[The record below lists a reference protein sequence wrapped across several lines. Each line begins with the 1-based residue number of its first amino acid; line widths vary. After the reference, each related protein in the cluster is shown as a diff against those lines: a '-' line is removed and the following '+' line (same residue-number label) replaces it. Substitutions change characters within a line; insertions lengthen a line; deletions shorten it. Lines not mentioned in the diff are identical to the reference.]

1 MKSLPFN
8 VRPGRTFFAL
18 ALSATALMAGLAAH
32 AANPPIYMTH
42 GVEYMS
48 GGIGTDEAEL
58 MQTVSPRWAATFE
71 FAVKDHKGADFAAN
85 VHVTVRDKGGV
96 ALLDNVVSGGPY
108 FVARLEP
115 GQYEVEA
122 QLGSQS
128 LKQPLQ
134 ILAGAPAKATFV
146 FPAGTDMASSVTA
159 AAPRPAQ

>member
-1 MKSLPFN
+1 MNRFFSPT
-8 VRPGRTFFAL
+8 RTFLVAAACGVAL
-18 ALSATALMAGLAAH
+18 LGAVSAQ

-48 GGIGTDEAEL
+48 GGIGADEAEL
-58 MQTVSPRWAATFE
+58 MQTISPRWAATFE

-85 VHVTVRDKGGV
+85 VHVTVRDKSGT

-122 QLGSQS
+122 QLGGQT

-134 ILAGAPAKATFV
+134 IMAGAPAKATFL

>member
-1 MKSLPFN
+1 MKPFFSPARSLL
-8 VRPGRTFFAL
+8 VAAACGIGL
-18 ALSATALMAGLAAH
+18 LGALSAH

-71 FAVKDHKGADFAAN
+71 FAIKDHKGADFAAN
-85 VHVTVRDKGGV
+85 VHVTVRDKSGT

-108 FVARLEP
+108 MVARLEP
-115 GQYEVEA
+115 GEYEVEA
-122 QLGSQS
+122 QLGGQS

-134 ILAGAPAKATFV
+134 IMAGAPAKATFL
-146 FPAGTDMASSVTA
+146 FPAGTDAASSVTA
-159 AAPRPAQ
+159 AAPSPPTKP

>member
-1 MKSLPFN
+1 MKPLLSPARSLLIAAAYG
-8 VRPGRTFFAL
+8 VAL
-18 ALSATALMAGLAAH
+18 LGAISAQ

-48 GGIGTDEAEL
+48 GGIGADEAEL

-85 VHVTVRDKGGV
+85 VHVTVRDKDGT

-108 FVARLEP
+108 MVARLEP

-122 QLGSQS
+122 QLGGQS

-134 ILAGAPAKATFV
+134 ILVGAPAKATFL
-146 FPAGTDMASSVTA
+146 FPVGSATASSVTA
-159 AAPRPAQ
+159 AAAPTKP

>member
-1 MKSLPFN
+1 MKPFLSPARSLL
-8 VRPGRTFFAL
+8 VAAACGVAL
-18 ALSATALMAGLAAH
+18 LGAISAY

-48 GGIGTDEAEL
+48 GGIGADEAEL

-71 FAVKDHKGADFAAN
+71 FAVKDRKGADLAAN
-85 VHVTVRDKGGV
+85 VHVTVRDKSGT

-108 FVARLEP
+108 MVARLEP

-122 QLGSQS
+122 QLGGQS

-134 ILAGAPAKATFV
+134 IMAGAPAKATFL
-146 FPAGTDMASSVTA
+146 FPAGTAIAPSVTA
-159 AAPRPAQ
+159 AALPVKP